1 MMPVC
6 KRCLLADMDA
16 SGVYVTILRRI
27 EQMPEGQRADAETYR
42 QRLECCRGCDALVN
56 GLCSICG
63 CFIELRAA
71 KAEMHCPHPERFW

>member
-16 SGVYVTILRRI
+16 SGVYATILRRI
-27 EQMPEGQRADAETYR
+27 EQMPEGQRAGAETYR

-71 KAEMHCPHPERFW
+71 KAEMHCPHPDRFW

>member
-16 SGVYVTILRRI
+16 SGVYATILRRI

-56 GLCSICG
+56 GLCGICG

>member
-16 SGVYVTILRRI
+16 SGVYATILRRI